1 MYTLLPHSTWNF
13 DVSFSSNVCLLGAL
27 SLDDT
32 FSNKGSPKSI
42 SRWLHQD
49 LCILTRHHRPS

>member
-42 SRWLHQD
+42 SR
-49 LCILTRHHRPS
+49 